1 MYLPA
6 AHRWLAPE
14 LCLWTETPKIGSQF
28 GISTVYPELEDFFRG
43 ALKVQVPTVATYI
56 VQLRDLLS
64 TGPVSIDDIKAI
76 IHKINLLPLEA
87 HDREGLLDLKFL
99 PVVLPESS
107 VVLCS
112 PTESFFIADRT
123 EHRSAFEGKVPFLDF
138 SLEETRQLH
147 QLLLFLGLDSRYT
160 SAAVR
165 EKTVVEGS
173 EEEPSPTETRAF
185 RKKARHIL
193 RYVE

>member
-1 MYLPA
+1 MYLPE

-14 LCLWTETPKIGSQF
+14 SCLWTETSKIGSQF
-28 GISTVYPELEDFFRG
+28 GISKVYPELEDFFRR

-56 VQLRDLLS
+56 VQLRDVLS
-64 TGPVSIDDIKAI
+64 TGSASIDDIKDI
-76 IHKINLLPLEA
+76 IHKVNILPLEA
-87 HDREGLLDLKFL
+87 QDRENLLDLKFL
-99 PVVLPESS
+99 PVVLPERR
-107 VVLCS
+107 VVLLS

-147 QLLLFLGLDSRYT
+147 RLLLFLGLETRYT

-165 EKTVVEGS
+165 EKTVVES
-173 EEEPSPTETRAF
+173 PEEQPSPTETRAF
-185 RKKARHIL
+185 QKKAGHIL
-193 RYVE
+193 RYV